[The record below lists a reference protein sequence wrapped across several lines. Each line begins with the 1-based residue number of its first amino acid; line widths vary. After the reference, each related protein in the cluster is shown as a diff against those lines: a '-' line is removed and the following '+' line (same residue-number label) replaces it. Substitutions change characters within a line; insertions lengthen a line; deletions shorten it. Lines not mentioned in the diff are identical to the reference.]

1 MDSLDGSRRPRR
13 WTGLAL
19 VGLAPLG
26 LYTKVYAGP
35 AAAWVNHSL
44 GGVFYVLFWRLLVFW
59 LQPRVKPWRIA
70 LAVLAV
76 TCLLEFLQ
84 LWHPPFLEW
93 LRSFWI
99 GQILLGTTFA
109 GSDFPYYFLGAGLGW
124 LWLWRFHPALADG

>member
-1 MDSLDGSRRPRR
+1 M
-13 WTGLAL
+13 GL
-19 VGLAPLG
+19 VPLG

-35 AAAWVNHSL
+35 AAGWVNHSL
-44 GGVFYVLFWRLLVFW
+44 GGVFYVLFGCLLIFW
-59 LQPRVKPWRIA
+59 LQPRVRPWRIV

-99 GQILLGTTFA
+99 GRTLLGTTFA
-109 GSDFPYYFLGAGLGW
+109 WSDFPYYFFGAGLSW
-124 LWLWRFHPALADG
+124 LWIQRFHPAKTDC